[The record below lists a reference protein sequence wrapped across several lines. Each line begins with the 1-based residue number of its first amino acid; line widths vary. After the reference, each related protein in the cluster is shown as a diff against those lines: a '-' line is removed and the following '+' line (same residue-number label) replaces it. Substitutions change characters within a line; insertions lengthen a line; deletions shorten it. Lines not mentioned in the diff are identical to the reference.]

1 MGLTGIQIFK
11 YLPKTNCGDCKFPTC
26 LAFAM
31 RLAAAQVRLDAC
43 PHVSEETKKV
53 LTEVSAPPIR
63 LVKLGAGDRVIELGD
78 ETVLFRH
85 EKKFNHPSALALAIA
100 DDLSDSEIEQ
110 KAQEVNNSTIE
121 RVGQK
126 LSVDLICIQD
136 KSGDAGR
143 FAQVAKKIAQL
154 SSAGLILQSLKPEIM
169 KAGLTETAAKR
180 PLIYAATQ
188 ENQSQMT
195 ALAKEY
201 KTPLAVYSDQ
211 GLEALSAL
219 ADAITAAGV
228 EDLVL
233 DSGARGA
240 GRMLS
245 DLTQIR
251 RAAIKKKF
259 KSLGYPTIVFP
270 GEGAPDFKRQDAASI
285 GGSLIDDSLIDDSL
299 MEAARAGIG
308 ITKYASLIV
317 LNNINKEILLPLY
330 TVRQNIFTDPQQPM
344 QVTENLYKVGEPT
357 EDSPLLITTNFSLTY
372 FIVLGEIENSKVP
385 SWLLVADSEGLSV
398 LTAWAADKFNA
409 PKIAKLMKKQN
420 IEERIK
426 HRKLIIPGYV
436 SVLSGEIEEELP
448 GWKVLVGPREAAN
461 IPKYLREL
469 A

>member
-43 PHVSEETKKV
+43 PHVSEEAKKV

-63 LVKLGAGDRVIELGD
+63 LVKLGMGDRTIELGD

-85 EKKFNHPSALALAIA
+85 EKKFNHPSALALLIA
-100 DDLSDSEIEQ
+100 DNLTDQEIEQ
-110 KAQEVNNSTIE
+110 KIQQVNNSVME

-126 LSVDLICIQD
+126 LRVELICLQERSAD
-136 KSGDAGR
+136 PAR
-143 FAQVAKKIAQL
+143 FAQVAKKIVA
-154 SSAGLILQSLKPEIM
+154 SSEAGLILSSFKPEMI
-169 KAGLTETAAKR
+169 KAALAETAAR
-180 PLIYAATQ
+180 NPLIYAATE
-188 ENQSQMT
+188 ENYSQMT

-201 KTPLAVYSDQ
+201 KLPLAVFSDK
-211 GLEALSAL
+211 GLEALSSL
-219 ADAITAAGV
+219 AEKVAAEGV

-233 DSGARGA
+233 DSGARSS

-259 KSLGYPTIVFP
+259 KPLGYPTIIFP
-270 GEGAPDFKRQDAASI
+270 GEGGGDA
-285 GGSLIDDSLIDDSL
+285 L

-308 ITKYASLIV
+308 IMKYASLIV
-317 LNNINKEILLPLY
+317 LNSIEKEVLLPLY
-330 TVRQNIFTDPQQPM
+330 TLRQNIFTDPQQPM
-344 QVTENLYKVGEPT
+344 QVAENLYKVGEPNQ
-357 EDSPLLITTNFSLTY
+357 DSPLLITTNFSLTY

-409 PKIAKLMKKQN
+409 PKIAKLVKKQN
-420 IEERIK
+420 VEEIVK

-436 SVLSGEIEEELP
+436 SILSGEIEEELP

-461 IPKYLREL
+461 IPKYLRDMTSSAAL
-469 A
+469 

>member
-43 PHVSEETKKV
+43 PHVSEEAKKI

-63 LVKLGAGDRVIELGD
+63 LVKLGSGDRVIELGD

-100 DDLSDSEIEQ
+100 DNLSDSEIEQ

-143 FAQVAKKIAQL
+143 FAQVAKKVAQL
-154 SSAGLILQSLKPEIM
+154 SSAGLILHSFKPEIM
-169 KAGLTETAAKR
+169 KAALVETAARK

-240 GRMLS
+240 GSMLS

-270 GEGAPDFKRQDAASI
+270 GEGA
-285 GGSLIDDSLIDDSL
+285 DDSL

-317 LNNINKEILLPLY
+317 LNNINKEVLLPLY

-344 QVTENLYKVGEPT
+344 QVTENLYKIGEPT
-357 EDSPLLITTNFSLTY
+357 EDAPLLITTNFSLTY

-409 PKIAKLMKKQN
+409 PKIAKLVKKQN
-420 IEERIK
+420 IEEKIK

>member
-43 PHVSEETKKV
+43 PHVSDEAKKI

-85 EKKFNHPSALALAIA
+85 EKKFNHPSGLALAIA
-100 DDLSDSEIEQ
+100 DNLSDQEIEQ
-110 KAQEVNNSTIE
+110 KALEVNNSTIE
-121 RVGQK
+121 RVGQC
-126 LSVDLICIQD
+126 LRVDLICIQE

-143 FAQVAKKIAQL
+143 FAQVAKKIAGL
-154 SSAGLILQSLKPEIM
+154 SSAGLILHSLKAEIM
-169 KAGLTETAAKR
+169 KAALAETAARK

-219 ADAITAAGV
+219 TDTITAAGV

-233 DSGARGA
+233 DSGARSS

-251 RAAIKKKF
+251 RVAIKKKF

-270 GEGAPDFKRQDAASI
+270 GEGADN
-285 GGSLIDDSLIDDSL
+285 SL

-308 ITKYASLIV
+308 IAKYASLIV
-317 LNNINKEILLPLY
+317 LNSINKEMLLPLY
-330 TVRQNIFTDPQQPM
+330 TLRQNIFTDPQQPM
-344 QVTENLYKVGEPT
+344 QVTENLYKVGEPA
-357 EDSPLLITTNFSLTY
+357 EDAPLLITTNFSLTY
-372 FIVLGEIENSKVP
+372 FIVLGEIENSKIP

-409 PKIAKLMKKQN
+409 PKIAKLVKKQN
-420 IEERIK
+420 IEEKIK

>member
-43 PHVSEETKKV
+43 PHVSEEAKKI

-63 LVKLGAGDRVIELGD
+63 LVKLGAGDRVIEIGD

-85 EKKFNHPSALALAIA
+85 EKKFNHPSCLALAIA
-100 DDLSDSEIEQ
+100 DNLSDSEIEQ

-126 LSVDLICIQD
+126 LKVDLICIQD

-143 FAQVAKKIAQL
+143 FAQVAKKIAQV

-169 KAGLTETAAKR
+169 KAGLSETAAKR

-201 KTPLAVYSDQ
+201 KTFLAVYSDQ

-219 ADAITAAGV
+219 ADTIVAAGV

-270 GEGAPDFKRQDAASI
+270 GEGA
-285 GGSLIDDSLIDDSL
+285 DDSL
-299 MEAARAGIG
+299 MEATRAGIG

-317 LNNINKEILLPLY
+317 LNNINKEVLLPLY

-344 QVTENLYKVGEPT
+344 QVTENLYKVGEPS
-357 EDSPLLITTNFSLTY
+357 DDAPLLITTNFSLTY

-409 PKIAKLMKKQN
+409 PKIAKLFKKQN
-420 IEERIK
+420 IEEKIK

>member
-43 PHVSEETKKV
+43 PHVSDEAKKI

-85 EKKFNHPSALALAIA
+85 EKKFNHPSSLALAIA
-100 DDLSDSEIEQ
+100 DNLSDQEIEQ
-110 KAQEVNNSTIE
+110 KALEVNNSTIE
-121 RVGQK
+121 RVGQC
-126 LSVDLICIQD
+126 LRVDLICIQE

-143 FAQVAKKIAQL
+143 FAQVAKKIAGL
-154 SSAGLILQSLKPEIM
+154 SSAGLILHSLKAEIM
-169 KAGLTETAAKR
+169 KAALAETAARK

-219 ADAITAAGV
+219 TDTITAAGV

-233 DSGARGA
+233 DSGARSS

-251 RAAIKKKF
+251 RVAIKKKF
-259 KSLGYPTIVFP
+259 KPLGYPTIVFP
-270 GEGAPDFKRQDAASI
+270 GEGA
-285 GGSLIDDSLIDDSL
+285 DDSL

-308 ITKYASLIV
+308 IAKYASLIV
-317 LNNINKEILLPLY
+317 LNSINKEMLLPLY

-344 QVTENLYKVGEPT
+344 QVTENLYKVGEPA
-357 EDSPLLITTNFSLTY
+357 DDAPLLITTNFSLTY
-372 FIVLGEIENSKVP
+372 FIVLGEIENSKIP

-409 PKIAKLMKKQN
+409 PKIAKLVKKQN
-420 IEERIK
+420 IEEKIK

>member
-43 PHVSEETKKV
+43 PHVSEEGKKI
-53 LTEVSAPPIR
+53 LNEVSAPPVR
-63 LVKLGAGDRVIELGD
+63 LVKIGAGDRVIETGD

-85 EKKFNHPSALALAIA
+85 EKKFNHPPGLALAIA
-100 DDLSDSEIEQ
+100 DNLSDQEIEQ
-110 KAQEVNNSTIE
+110 KVQEVNNSTME
-121 RVGQK
+121 RVGQQ
-126 LSVDLICIQD
+126 LRVDLISLQD
-136 KSGDAGR
+136 KSGDAAR
-143 FAQVAKKIAQL
+143 FSQVAKKVAGL
-154 SSAGLILQSLKPEIM
+154 SSAALILQSLKPETM
-169 KAGLTETAAKR
+169 KAALIETAARK

-188 ENQSQMT
+188 DNYSQMA

-201 KTPLAVYSDQ
+201 QTPLTVYSDQ
-211 GLEALSAL
+211 GLEALSDL
-219 ADAITAAGV
+219 VDKVTAAGV

-233 DSGARGA
+233 DSGARSSGK
-240 GRMLS
+240 MLS

-259 KSLGYPTIVFP
+259 KSLGYPAIVFP
-270 GEGAPDFKRQDAASI
+270 GEGESDP
-285 GGSLIDDSLIDDSL
+285 L
-299 MEAARAGIG
+299 MEAVRAGIG
-308 ITKYASLIV
+308 IAKYASLIV
-317 LNNINKEILLPLY
+317 LNSIRKEALLPLY
-330 TVRQNIFTDPQQPM
+330 TLRQNIYTDPQQPM
-344 QVTENLYKVGEPT
+344 QVAENLYKVGEPAA
-357 EDSPLLITTNFSLTY
+357 DSPLLITTNFSLTY
-372 FIVLGEIENSKVP
+372 FIVLGEVENSKVP

-409 PKIAKLMKKQN
+409 PKIAKLVKKQN
-420 IEERIK
+420 IEEKIK
-426 HRKLIIPGYV
+426 HRNLIIPGYV

-461 IPKYLREL
+461 LPKYLRDM

>member
-43 PHVSEETKKV
+43 PHVSEEAQKV
-53 LTEVSAPPIR
+53 LNEVSAPPVR
-63 LVKLGAGDRVIELGD
+63 LVKLGIGDRVIELGD

-85 EKKFNHPSALALAIA
+85 EKKFNHPSGLAMAMA
-100 DDLSDSEIEQ
+100 DNLSDQEIEQ
-110 KAQEVNNSTIE
+110 KVQEVNNSAME
-121 RVGQK
+121 RVGQ
-126 LSVDLICIQD
+126 LLRVDLICLQE
-136 KSGDAGR
+136 KSGDAAR
-143 FAQVAKKIAQL
+143 FAQVAGKMAGL
-154 SSAGLILQSLKPEIM
+154 SEAGLILHSLNPEIM
-169 KAGLTETAAKR
+169 KAALAVTAARK
-180 PLIYAATQ
+180 PLIYAATE
-188 ENQSQMT
+188 ENQSQMV

-219 ADAITAAGV
+219 SEKVAAAGV

-233 DSGARGA
+233 DSGSRSA
-240 GRMLS
+240 GKMLS

-259 KSLGYPTIVFP
+259 KPLGYPTIIFP
-270 GEGAPDFKRQDAASI
+270 GQGKDN
-285 GGSLIDDSLIDDSL
+285 SL
-299 MEAARAGIG
+299 MEAALAGIG
-308 ITKYASLIV
+308 VMKYASLIV
-317 LNNINKEILLPLY
+317 LNNINKETLLPLY
-330 TVRQNIFTDPQQPM
+330 TLRQNIFTDPQQPM
-344 QVTENLYKVGEPT
+344 QVTENLYKVGEPD
-357 EDSPLLITTNFSLTY
+357 ENSPLLITTNFSLTY

-409 PKIAKLMKKQN
+409 PKIAKLVKKQN
-420 IEERIK
+420 IEDTVK
-426 HRKLIIPGYV
+426 HRNLIIPGYV

-461 IPKYLREL
+461 VPKYLREL
-469 A
+469 AG